1 MLTFN
6 GFLDE
11 QIQNKYTNRLTKR
24 LMNDNN
30 YNNNNNN
37 NYYNNNNYNNN
48 NNNNNNKFITHW
60 AQINI

>member
-11 QIQNKYTNRLTKR
+11 RIQNKYINRLTKR

-37 NYYNNNNYNNN
+37 NNNLLLIGRKLTSEYDQIPLYNYNYL
-48 NNNNNNKFITHW
+48 
-60 AQINI
+60 